1 MIERAYLGGPLSDS
15 DAAIKFRNAPAWFL
29 EPINRDRRQRGVAA
43 IPIRNTAS
51 APPRRKPA
59 AVRAALAPVVPRS
72 TLPKAPVKLPKVAFV
87 LAHGTG
93 EPGGGTDIEIFL
105 DGAFAAW
112 TARVQREGRAAN
124 FEIRMGGHETTAI
137 ANAGDGLEFRDVGV
151 VGPVVIW
158 QPDGG
163 NARHRAAVA
172 LIRAGADKCSVEFH
186 ALSAR
191 LIDGVR
197 VVSEA
202 CPVGVALLR
211 PNQEPAFRGAMAA
224 VLPGVEP
231 IERELIRVA
240 GRSLKRTWGTA

>member
-1 MIERAYLGGPLSDS
+1 LPRIAFILVGN
-15 DAAIKFRNAPAWFL
+15 AA
-29 EPINRDRRQRGVAA
+29 
-43 IPIRNTAS
+43 
-51 APPRRKPA
+51 
-59 AVRAALAPVVPRS
+59 
-72 TLPKAPVKLPKVAFV
+72 
-87 LAHGTG
+87 G
-93 EPGGGTDIEIFL
+93 EPGGATPIETFL
-105 DGAFAAW
+105 DGAFDKW
-112 TARVQREGRAAN
+112 LSRVRREGRGAN
-124 FEIRMGGHETTAI
+124 FEVRMGGHDTPAI
-137 ANAGDGLEFRDVGV
+137 ANAGDKLEFRNVAV
-151 VGPVVIW
+151 VGPAVVW
-158 QPDGG
+158 QPDGA

-211 PNQEPAFRGAMAA
+211 PNQEPAYRGAMAA
-224 VLPGVEP
+224 ILPGVET